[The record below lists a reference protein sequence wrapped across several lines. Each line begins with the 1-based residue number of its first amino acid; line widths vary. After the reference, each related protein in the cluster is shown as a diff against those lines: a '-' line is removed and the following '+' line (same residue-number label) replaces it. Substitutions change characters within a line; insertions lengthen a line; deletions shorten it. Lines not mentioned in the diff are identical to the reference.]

1 MPLTPSHAA
10 VAPLLQRIMRPF
22 GLTVPIS
29 ALVIGT
35 MTPDFSYLLRLA
47 PGGGDWHTKIG
58 VFEYCL
64 PVGLVVW
71 LIFRALIGPALLRL
85 MPPALGAA
93 ARGHVAPG
101 PTYRLIPGAIVAIF
115 AGVISHDVWDGFTHG
130 EAWGARLYPALH
142 HNLHYGATGI
152 VRWYLILQYAS
163 SVIGLIVVVAILWQ
177 WVASQPKVAR
187 FVPVGERAWRVRDAG
202 LLLLSGAVGAW
213 LNGSR
218 PHPWGL
224 TWTLGYA
231 SVGAMSA
238 LTIAL
243 LAYGIIDSLRRRV
256 ASGAPAVRT
265 SRCDEVAT

>member
-10 VAPLLQRIMRPF
+10 VAPLLRRMMRPF
-22 GLTVPIS
+22 GFTVPMS
-29 ALVIGT
+29 ALVVGT

-47 PGGGDWHTKIG
+47 PGGGDWHTKVG

-64 PVGLVVW
+64 PAGLAVW
-71 LIFRALIGPALLRL
+71 LIFRAYVGPALLRL

-93 ARGHVAPG
+93 ANGRVAPG

-130 EAWGARLYPALH
+130 AAWGARLFPVLH
-142 HNLHYGATGI
+142 HRLHYGTTGI

-163 SVIGLIVVVAILWQ
+163 SAIGLIVVVTILWR
-177 WVASQPKVAR
+177 WVASQPKAAR
-187 FVPVGERAWRVRDAG
+187 FVPVGERAWRVRDVG
-202 LLLLSGAVGAW
+202 LLFLSGAVGAW
-213 LNGSR
+213 LNSSR

-238 LTIAL
+238 LAIAL
-243 LAYGIIDSLRRRV
+243 LAYGIIDSIRQRV
-256 ASGAPAVRT
+256 ASVASAMPA
-265 SRCDEVAT
+265 SRCSEAQT